1 MSEWNNRLP
10 GNGSLSLQLVGDQ
23 SEQSFFRAPLLSTLK
38 LCCCC
43 VRINMLITTTT
54 ARTNGALKLLRKQ
67 SRKQHQQ
74 GLGQENP
81 ASTKHTAALPR
92 VAAAKPSQVLVMV

>member
-23 SEQSFFRAPLLSTLK
+23 SEQSFFRAPLLSMLK

-43 VRINMLITTTT
+43 VRINTLITAM

-74 GLGQENP
+74 RLGQENP
-81 ASTKHTAALPR
+81 ASTEHTAALPQL
-92 VAAAKPSQVLVMV
+92 AAAKPSQVLVMV